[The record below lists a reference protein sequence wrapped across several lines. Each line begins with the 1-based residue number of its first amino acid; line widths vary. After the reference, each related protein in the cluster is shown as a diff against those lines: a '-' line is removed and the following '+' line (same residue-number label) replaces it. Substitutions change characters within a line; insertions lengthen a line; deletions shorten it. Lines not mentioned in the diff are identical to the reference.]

1 VALACDPRLLLLD
14 EPTAGMSPEEARQM
28 MDLIV
33 KLNQERTVI
42 KVEHRMKLVMGIS
55 DRIVVL
61 HHGQLLAEGSPDDIR
76 RHEEVRRVYLGQT
89 V

>member
-1 VALACDPRLLLLD
+1 
-14 EPTAGMSPEEARQM
+14 M

-42 KVEHRMKLVMGIS
+42 TVEHRMKLVMGIS

-61 HHGQLLAEGSPDDIR
+61 HHGRVAG
-76 RHEEVRRVYLGQT
+76 VRDVGATDHDEIIALITGDEDFPSLSGRKRLGAAS
-89 V
+89 